1 MILERIWQSPA
12 EMQKLFGDL
21 IEIDID
27 APVVYTF
34 KTKDMWHNQSDWRLG
49 TRFLGSYADKRKTLF
64 RFSNNQLV
72 RVALQVRLI
81 CNIGI

>member
-12 EMQKLFGDL
+12 EMQNLFGDL

-27 APVVYTF
+27 SPVVYTF

-49 TRFLGSYADKRKTLF
+49 TRFLGSYADQRKTLF
-64 RFSNNQLV
+64 RFGPYTVST
-72 RVALQVRLI
+72 AIQVRII